1 MLPTIPCA
9 PRQTLDLNSMQT
21 MNTESVS
28 LTLSLAQ
35 TEEDLAAA
43 QRLRYTVFVQEL
55 GGNGSEVDHDGR
67 FERDRFDPFFDHL
80 ILIDESRDRSQLDHV
95 VGVYRLLPGDRLTES
110 GQFYSE
116 DEYDLS
122 VLKSSGRRLLE
133 LGRSCVHP
141 AYRGGIALPML
152 WDGLADYVR
161 RHGIEILFGVA
172 SLRGTDVAALKEPLA
187 HLYHAHLAP
196 PELRPRALDD
206 VYQSMALLP
215 KEDIDRVAAMRQVPA
230 LIKAYLRVGGFVG
243 DGAFVDHAF
252 RTTDVCLVVDTA
264 RMSAATKARYGEPR

>member
-1 MLPTIPCA
+1 MDTD
-9 PRQTLDLNSMQT
+9 RH
-21 MNTESVS
+21 S
-28 LTLSLAQ
+28 LTLVLAKAQ
-35 TEEDLAAA
+35 DDLRAAE
-43 QRLRYTVFVQEL
+43 RLRYQVFVEEL
-55 GGNGSEVDHDGR
+55 GGDGPGVDHEGR

-80 ILIDESRDRSQLDHV
+80 VLIDETRSRADLDHV
-95 VGVYRLLPGDRLTES
+95 VGVYRLLRGDRLDEC

-141 AYRGGIALPML
+141 DYRRGIALPML
-152 WDGLADYVR
+152 WEGLADYVR
-161 RHGIEILFGVA
+161 AHQIEVMFGVA
-172 SLRGTDVAALKEPLA
+172 SLRGTDIAALKEPLA

-196 PELRPRALDD
+196 PELRARALDT
-206 VYQSMALLP
+206 VYQDMKLMPA
-215 KEDIDRVAAMRQVPA
+215 DQIDRVAAMRQVPA

-252 RTTDVCLVVDTA
+252 NTTDVCLVVDTA
-264 RMSAATKARYGEPR
+264 RMSESVKARYGEPR